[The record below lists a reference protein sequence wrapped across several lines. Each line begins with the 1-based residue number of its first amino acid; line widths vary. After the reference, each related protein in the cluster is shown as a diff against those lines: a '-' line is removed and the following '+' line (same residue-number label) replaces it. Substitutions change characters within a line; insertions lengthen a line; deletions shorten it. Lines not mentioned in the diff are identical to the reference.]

1 MDMTMVDV
9 TDVPCAVG
17 DVATLLG
24 RDGDELLDVNDVAR
38 TAEISPYELL
48 VGLRLR
54 LPRLYSGGTA

>member
-9 TDVPCAVG
+9 TGLTCAVG

-24 RDGDELLDVNDVAR
+24 RDGRRTLTVGDVAGR
-38 TAEISPYELL
+38 GRLSPYELL

-54 LPRLYSGGTA
+54 VPPVYRAA